1 MVTYAN
7 LRVIAFQAT
16 GAVRLNSIFRCGGCF
31 CFNSMSTAIN
41 MHGYLV
47 KLIAWER
54 NGSVFDKPIG
64 NVNYKTEFEIFSE
77 ERCRCIKFQN

>member
-1 MVTYAN
+1 MPICVTLQFRQQVLSGSIQY
-7 LRVIAFQAT
+7 LD
-16 GAVRLNSIFRCGGCF
+16 AVVCF

-47 KLIAWER
+47 KLIAWKR

-64 NVNYKTEFEIFSE
+64 NVNYKTEFEIFNE
-77 ERCRCIKFQN
+77 EICRCTKFQN